1 MDWNFFGQPKT
12 DPTSGTSRSVTM
24 ARNGRNGPMPRMI
37 TVTVNRTIAY
47 IGKPCYCPTHRRR
60 PVPSSS
66 TMVNIVNNNEKKRK
80 RISVSIITQ
89 VLVLSAAA
97 LAVVAAALMM
107 MMMMKTKTQ
116 QQHQLPPSSKQEP
129 APLLKP
135 VPTAAG
141 GGRNSNAGTTTTTK
155 TTTTIMSYQT
165 PLAYGTKSGKEQT
178 AQLVQQALQAG
189 FRHFVTGGHH
199 ASHNETGVGE
209 GWTRSSLA
217 RHEIFLQTC
226 FVPWNGKDFAP
237 QPGDPPQAPP
247 IAQQVHVSVQ
257 ASLRNLQ
264 TDYID
269 AVVFHNFRAQLV
281 DFDQMM
287 QAWRVLEDYVQQ
299 GVIRY
304 LGMTSVHDMEH
315 WKRLH
320 QQAVVK
326 PTILQNRFH
335 SNRQYD
341 VQNQETF
348 RDMNILQLQRFWLL
362 NGSSGQ
368 GRANRDMAARK
379 NVTSQQLLLA
389 FVMSLGSNTC
399 LVGTHSVQHMRDDV
413 EIATCYQ
420 HAFDS
425 EQERQVYAQKL
436 GFKPKSWDLYHPIIV
451 LGKTPQENQREFAS
465 CRAQFTKSMSMK

>member
-1 MDWNFFGQPKT
+1 
-12 DPTSGTSRSVTM
+12 
-24 ARNGRNGPMPRMI
+24 
-37 TVTVNRTIAY
+37 
-47 IGKPCYCPTHRRR
+47 
-60 PVPSSS
+60 
-66 TMVNIVNNNEKKRK
+66 MVNIVNNNNKKKRK
-80 RISVSIITQ
+80 RISVSIITL

-97 LAVVAAALMM
+97 LAVVAAALMIM
-107 MMMMKTKTQ
+107 TTTTQ
-116 QQHQLPPSSKQEP
+116 QQLTVKPPPSKHEP

-135 VPTAAG
+135 VPTAAAG
-141 GGRNSNAGTTTTTK
+141 GGRNSNSGTTRT

-189 FRHFVTGGHH
+189 FRHIVTGGHH

-209 GWTRSSLA
+209 GWKRSGLA

-226 FVPWNGKDFAP
+226 FVPWNSSGKDFAP
-237 QPGDPPQAPP
+237 QPRDPPRRTLPP
-247 IAQQVHVSVQ
+247 TMAQQVHVSVQ

-264 TDYID
+264 TDYLD
-269 AVVFHNFRAQLV
+269 AVVFHNFRAQLF
-281 DFDQMM
+281 DFDEMLL
-287 QAWRVLEDYVQQ
+287 AWRVLEDYVQQ

-315 WKRLH
+315 WKRLYY

-341 VQNQETF
+341 VHNQETF
-348 RDMNILQLQRFWLL
+348 RDMNNLQLQRFWLL

-379 NVTSQQLLLA
+379 NLTPQQLLLA

-399 LVGTHSVQHMRDDV
+399 LVGTHNVQHMRDDV

-420 HAFDS
+420 YAFDS

-436 GFKPKSWDLYHPIIV
+436 GFQPKRWDLYHPIMV
-451 LGKTPQENQREFAS
+451 VGSTPQENQREFAS
-465 CRAQFTKSMSMK
+465 CRAQFAKSMSMKK